1 MFGEI
6 NFEFGEMEV
15 VIDLK
20 VLDDKIFENLE
31 SVIINLKYVGNGYVL
46 DFMVKIVFLEI
57 IDNDKGNNNVIKNG
71 IEEIGSFGDDEIV
84 G

>member
-1 MFGEI
+1 
-6 NFEFGEMEV
+6 MEV